1 MVVLIIYELI
11 GFLFI
16 FNIKNLPSPEWT
28 RAALSEL
35 NHNSSIAE
43 GASHFPSLQTKR
55 GRGGVVIVIKFYWY
69 IITV

>member
-1 MVVLIIYELI
+1 MVELIIYDLI

-16 FNIKNLPSPEWT
+16 FNIKNVPSPEWT
-28 RAALSEL
+28 RATLSEL

-43 GASHFPSLQTKR
+43 GASHFLGLQTE
-55 GRGGVVIVIKFYWY
+55 GGGVVIVIKFYWY